1 MATARRLASGNFRV
15 RVYIGKNADGKPQ
28 YKSFTAPT
36 KKEAEF
42 LAAQYN
48 QANISIGN
56 TDLTLAQ
63 AIKKYIDSKANV
75 LSPSTVRGYRSNLR
89 NLPEVLLYKK
99 LNHITQDFVQEV
111 FNEYALTHSPKMCRN
126 IHGLVSTTLKTYRPD
141 LVLNTT
147 LPQKD
152 KKGIYV
158 PDEIEV
164 KKIWELA
171 KGTIIEIPF
180 ILATQCGLRAS
191 EIAGLTKNNISPSF
205 VTVKQAA
212 VIGDDNTEYVKKPKS
227 NAGFRKIPITQ
238 SLYDLIMSKCENER
252 IVPQRAPVISNDWGN
267 FRKKHA
273 LPEDLNFHAL
283 RHHFA
288 SKCLLLGMPQK
299 YIAELMGHNSLDMIE
314 KVYQHI
320 FPSAMEKYTGILRDN
335 IDALL
340 QPKNGI

>member
-1 MATARRLASGNFRV
+1 MATARKLASGNYRI
-15 RVYIGKNADGKPQ
+15 RIYIGQGSDGKPK

-42 LAAQYN
+42 AAAQYQ
-48 QANISIGN
+48 QANTSIN
-56 TDLTLAQ
+56 NADMTLEQ

-89 NLPEVLLYKK
+89 NFPATLLSRK
-99 LNHITQDFVQEV
+99 LNNITPDFVQEV

-126 IHGLVSTTLKTYRPD
+126 IHGLLSTTLKAYRPD

-152 KKGIYV
+152 KKDIYV
-158 PDEIEV
+158 PDESEV
-164 KKIWELA
+164 KKIWEFA
-171 KGTIIEIPF
+171 QGTIIEIPF

-191 EIAGLTKNNISPSF
+191 EIAGLTKNNISSTF

-212 VIGDDNTEYVKKPKS
+212 VIGDDNNEHVKKPKS

-238 SLYDLIMSKCENER
+238 ALYDLIMSKCENQR
-252 IVPQRAPVISNDWGN
+252 LVPQRAPVISNDWGN

-320 FPSAMEKYTGILRDN
+320 FPSAMEKYTEILRDN